1 MLPDTES
8 SENISGT
15 LLQNGKADLIQHI
28 HTAITMY
35 PFKNPKTPP
44 KILDV
49 PLKSEERKSLKIY
62 FEKNL
67 TTEENIADIQ
77 SMKQDLSM
85 LTTPGFKIS
94 DIFWGIAAGVLLSI
108 IWVKTVGVIF

>member
-8 SENISGT
+8 SENISGM

-28 HTAITMY
+28 HTAITTY

-44 KILDV
+44 KTLDV
-49 PLKSEERKSLKIY
+49 HLKSEERKSLKIY

-67 TTEENIADIQ
+67 ATEENTADAQ
-77 SMKQDLSM
+77 SIKQDLST
-85 LTTPGFKIS
+85 LTTPGFKIP
-94 DIFWGIAAGVLLSI
+94 DIF
-108 IWVKTVGVIF
+108 

>member
-28 HTAITMY
+28 HTAITTY

-49 PLKSEERKSLKIY
+49 PLKSEERKSLKTY

-67 TTEENIADIQ
+67 ITEESTADAQ
-77 SMKQDLSM
+77 SMKQDLSI
-85 LTTPGFKIS
+85 LTIPGFKTA
-94 DIFWGIAAGVLLSI
+94 DILSGIVAGVLLSI
-108 IWVKTVGVIF
+108 IWFKTSGVIF